1 MPSASGIRTRAC
13 LCECCAHYK
22 ISLRAQD
29 ARSPA
34 TPPSP
39 SARER
44 VRTRTRAER
53 ITREGTL
60 RIRLVIRVAKVL
72 KFRASNHKSF
82 SEYKRFCRISSV
94 TQPPPPPR
102 QHQSPPIP
110 RLKPRLSNRHTG
122 AVYTDHLWGLVRA
135 FDFLIKW
142 ALL

>member
-22 ISLRAQD
+22 ISLRAHD

-44 VRTRTRAER
+44 ARTRTRAER

-94 TQPPPPPR
+94 TQPPAHPVNTSHPL
-102 QHQSPPIP
+102 P
-110 RLKPRLSNRHTG
+110 RLQPRLSNRHTG
-122 AVYTDHLWGLVRA
+122 AVYTDHLWGVVRA